1 MKRPPVTAAGVD
13 CETVERTSD
22 QTNDIEGGPCDTRI
36 ARTLDVV
43 A

>member
-1 MKRPPVTAAGVD
+1 MGGVD
-13 CETVERTSD
+13 ETVERTSD
-22 QTNDIEGGPCDTRI
+22 QTI

>member
-1 MKRPPVTAAGVD
+1 MDVVD
-13 CETVERTSD
+13 ETVERTSD
-22 QTNDIEGGPCDTRI
+22 QTI

>member
-1 MKRPPVTAAGVD
+1 MKRPPIEAAGED

-22 QTNDIEGGPCDTRI
+22 QTNSYGGDADVTRT

>member
-1 MKRPPVTAAGVD
+1 MKRPPIEATSVD

-22 QTNDIEGGPCDTRI
+22 QTNGCGGGADTTRI

>member
-1 MKRPPVTAAGVD
+1 MKRPPVQTTSID

-22 QTNDIEGGPCDTRI
+22 QTI